1 MEDQFTQP
9 FHVKPRDWW
18 LPYAT
23 PASIVLAGALIAG
36 AIFFAGGAGPVG
48 LQKAEVGLT
57 GSNKPTSAPPPSGDG
72 TGSAGKVELNV
83 GSDDH
88 IRGNPSAPVTIVEFS
103 DLQCPF
109 CQRFHPTL
117 QQALAEYG
125 DQVRWVYK
133 HFPLDAI
140 HPNARPA
147 AEASECVAEQKGND
161 GFWQFVDGVFENQSR
176 IGPDL
181 YRELAQNIGLNMGQF
196 DDCVSSRKYQQK
208 VEDQYQQGVAAGVRG
223 TPGSFVNGEAVSG
236 AVPYDTLKAAID
248 KALQD

>member
-1 MEDQFTQP
+1 MEDQSTQS

-18 LPYAT
+18 LPYAI
-23 PASIVLAGALIAG
+23 PLSIVLAGVIIAG
-36 AIFFAGGAGPVG
+36 AILFVGGGKSVE
-48 LQKAEVGLT
+48 LQKAEVGST
-57 GSNKPTSAPPPSGDG
+57 GFNNPTSAPSLPDG
-72 TGSAGKVELNV
+72 STGSAGKVELNV

-117 QQALAEYG
+117 QKALAEYG

-181 YRELAQNIGLNMGQF
+181 YRELAQNIGLNMAQF
-196 DDCVSSRKYQQK
+196 DDCVSSRKYKQK
-208 VEDQYQQGVAAGVRG
+208 VEDQYQEGVAAGVRG

-248 KALQD
+248 RALQK